1 MTLQL
6 RLYDDEGNEAALPIG
21 VLGGPV
27 GGWSLQSAPVRA
39 QSLMPYAV
47 HDGPAVHER
56 TRDLVSETVEV
67 WIPKQASS
75 YDLRAKVQAIE
86 TLLEKANR
94 GGEVW
99 VEYNTGEAS
108 DNLWRSPLMAGGLAW
123 GPDMRLRWRNWEAHA
138 RVHLLARTVVAGRQ
152 PHGAAG
158 ERVDAG
164 ERERADGRAGG
175 PGDGARVER
184 GGRAASPVQPDVDAA
199 KQRRLS
205 TCAFTRRRSTT
216 RRPATPGLYTVASSI
231 ARTNLTPKTQSQ
243 ILAAAMPSAR
253 RAAGGECWSKPRAR
267 ARCETPTATR
277 RCGYGPGR
285 ARRPNWSNA
294 ARGPGP
300 DTTKDG
306 RADSAIWEHF
316 TWRAATFTS
325 WHTPTARCR
334 RRRCGY
340 TCCRPTATAPTF
352 MAGDSP
358 TSGTLVDDGGEL
370 SGTAAGA
377 GMADGEPLLL
387 TPGRASE
394 LFVLME
400 DGAGDSP
407 GDMTLAAAYRPR
419 RLSI

>member
-6 RLYDDEGNEAALPIG
+6 RLYDDDGNQAPLPVG

-75 YDLRAKVQAIE
+75 YDLRDKVQAIE

-123 GPDMRLRWRNWEAHA
+123 GPDMRLRWRNWEAHV
-138 RVHLLARTVVAGRQ
+138 RVQYSREPWWQGDSRTAQLASGSTLANANAPTVGQAGRVTARASN
-152 PHGAAG
+152 AAG
-158 ERVDAG
+158 VLPAPFKLTWTLPNTSVEDLRVYATQKHDASNSS
-164 ERERADGRAGG
+164 A
-175 PGDGARVER
+175 
-184 GGRAASPVQPDVDAA
+184 
-199 KQRRLS
+199 
-205 TCAFTRRRSTT
+205 
-216 RRPATPGLYTVASSI
+216 GLYTVASSI
-231 ARTNLTPKTQSQ
+231 ARTNLTAKTQSQ
-243 ILAAAMPSAR
+243 ILAAAMPSGTSGWR
-253 RAAGGECWSKPRAR
+253 RVLVEATGAAALRNADRDAALWLRAGQGTAADLVERGAWTR
-267 ARCETPTATR
+267 A
-277 RCGYGPGR
+277 GYYEGR
-285 ARRPNWSNA
+285 ASRFS
-294 ARGPGP
+294 
-300 DTTKDG
+300 DL
-306 RADSAIWEHF
+306 
-316 TWRAATFTS
+316 
-325 WHTPTARCR
+325 
-334 RRRCGY
+334 
-340 TCCRPTATAPTF
+340 
-352 MAGDSP
+352 
-358 TSGTLVDDGGEL
+358 GTLYLARSHVYIMAYANGALQSSPMRVHLLPTDGYRSYHVAGASPASGALFDDGGEL

-407 GDMTLAAAYRPR
+407 DDMTLAAAYRPR